1 MFFYICVFFILLWV
15 CFVVDLKF
23 VSSVVVDVRE
33 RDRVDSALKCFRDEG
48 VDCKARML
56 VFGDYLV
63 NGCVVWEYKSV
74 RDFIQ
79 SVFDESL
86 FNEVFN
92 QSVRYEYSFLV
103 IVGDFNKGVKDL
115 YYSNPRVRNRFRTMT
130 LYRNWVNKVY
140 NGAVRRCRTVCN
152 VVFVPTMK
160 GAFYEILAQ
169 SEKCLD
175 GKVYGGVVRK
185 RKDLRT
191 LSPMESFL
199 TGIGGI
205 GDVTARSIISDF
217 NVECLDDLVRIT
229 GDDLVKKNYARD
241 KVKAF
246 CEYVHGEEFEY

>member
-1 MFFYICVFFILLWV
+1 MNILIDSREKQRKIRAADFYAGKGHSSTIKSLDVGDYVFSDQ
-15 CFVVDLKF
+15 VVFEYKEIGDF
-23 VSSVVVDVRE
+23 MSSV
-33 RDRVDSALKCFRDEG
+33 L
-48 VDCKARML
+48 
-56 VFGDYLV
+56 
-63 NGCVVWEYKSV
+63 N
-74 RDFIQ
+74 
-79 SVFDESL
+79 ESL

-217 NVECLDDLVRIT
+217 NVECLDDLVRIS